1 MPFQEELSQ
10 ELWRTTKAKLAGLLP
25 AYHRR
30 VEIAVTP
37 KCNSR
42 RKCARKPVHS
52 KSNVP
57 VHTCER
63 RAKREPSLTV
73 GLADSSWMA
82 LS

>member
-42 RKCARKPVHS
+42 RNIHS
-52 KSNVP
+52 KSDAP
-57 VHTCER
+57 VLAHEH
-63 RAKREPSLTV
+63 RAKKGAQPDR
-73 GLADSSWMA
+73 W
-82 LS
+82 LSR